1 MPPPENAIVLAVDE
15 KPSIQ
20 ALERAQGYL
29 KLPNGRAMITN
40 GTGRRRCS
48 PRSILRAARLS
59 GVLQETPARR
69 VPRLHEPSRHRLSG
83 ARNSCCPRQSLH
95 PQAQARHV
103 AETE

>member
-1 MPPPENAIVLAVDE
+1 VKCHPEFAAKAAEIAGLYMPPPENAIVLAVDE

-59 GVLQETPARR
+59 AVTTRNA
-69 VPRLHEPSRHRLSG
+69 G
-83 ARNSCCPRQSLH
+83 ASSSSIS
-95 PQAQARHV
+95 
-103 AETE
+103 